1 MKLALSVVFCLVF
14 LFSFGVS
21 GYAQSINSGT
31 VTGTVAD
38 ESGAVVRGAT
48 VLLRSRTP
56 ATSGLPSLMIV
67 AHFRVNNIL
76 QNNYQ
81 LTTTALF
88 FWRPLSTQNT

>member
-1 MKLALSVVFCLVF
+1 MKLALSVVLCLAF
-14 LFSFGVS
+14 LFGFGVS
-21 GYAQSINSGT
+21 GYARSINSGT

-38 ESGAVVRGAT
+38 ESGAVVRGVT
-48 VLLRSRTP
+48 VLLPNRITGHKRSAVTDD
-56 ATSGLPSLMIV
+56 SGS
-67 AHFRVNNIL
+67 FRFNNFP